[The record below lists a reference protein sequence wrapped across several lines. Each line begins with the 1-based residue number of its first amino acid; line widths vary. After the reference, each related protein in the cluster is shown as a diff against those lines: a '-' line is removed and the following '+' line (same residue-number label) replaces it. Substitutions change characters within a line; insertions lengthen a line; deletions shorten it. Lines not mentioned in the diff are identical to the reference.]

1 MTNGIVFV
9 HKSNFSPSPPVFLW
23 IFSYLISHVKKV
35 ILLLITVNA
44 NIMEVDSK
52 IIVVPWDFTPVTDYA
67 LQHAIKISRMTH
79 NDICLLHIVEKITTE
94 GGIKAKQAAMNI
106 KGNEVER
113 QYGVKVKTHVQ
124 RGTIFKQIPE
134 FVNDRGASLVVMGT
148 HGMSGMQK
156 ITGSWALKVIA
167 KSKVPYIVV
176 QAPPDDQERYHNIV
190 CPIDWRAEEKE
201 KLSMAIFMGKYFDS
215 KIHILKA
222 TRKDESLAKKAN
234 LNLNYAVRMLI
245 QNNIE
250 YEISEVPSDK
260 LAERTLATANETKAD
275 LILIMT
281 TKDITFA
288 DYVIGAKEQEI
299 IANSSKIPVCCVNP
313 TSAFANLGQFM
324 YG

>member
-1 MTNGIVFV
+1 
-9 HKSNFSPSPPVFLW
+9 
-23 IFSYLISHVKKV
+23 
-35 ILLLITVNA
+35 
-44 NIMEVDSK
+44 MEVDSK
-52 IIVVPWDFTPVTDYA
+52 MIVVPWDFTPVTEYA
-67 LQHAIKISRMTH
+67 LQHAIKISLMTR
-79 NDICLLHIVEKITTE
+79 NDVCLLHIVEKITTE
-94 GGIKAKQAAMNI
+94 GGMKAKQAAMENR
-106 KGNEVER
+106 GADVER
-113 QYGVKVKTHVQ
+113 KFGVKVKTHVA

-134 FVNDRGASLVVMGT
+134 FVNDRKASLVVMGT

-156 ITGSWALKVIA
+156 LTGSWALKVIA

-176 QAPPDDQERYHNIV
+176 QAPPDDNERYHNIV
-190 CPIDWRAEEKE
+190 FPVDFRSEEKE

-222 TRKDESLAKKAN
+222 QRKDDSLAKKTN
-234 LNLNYAVRMLI
+234 LNLNYTVRMLI

-250 YEISEVPSDK
+250 YELHEIPADK
-260 LAERTLATANETKAD
+260 IGERTLEIAQEMKAD

-288 DYVIGAKEQEI
+288 DFVFGAKEQFI

-313 TSAFANLGQFM
+313 TSAYANVGQFM